1 MSDNVPTQSGITRLL
16 VYDGVG
22 ETIALGLTNEDYP
35 AALFIERWHE
45 RGKRAYFG
53 LETEGIVQEIA
64 RDQGGAYVDL
74 ATGETAFLS
83 LKPGTDCI
91 RGERIAVRVASEAYQ
106 DKLARIV
113 RRPPDAKSTT
123 AKPPSPPTAF
133 EAWCRSVNLPEE
145 ISREETLDVDQIED
159 ALEAATADTAMI
171 DNGGRLQFGHTA
183 ALTAVDIDSGGRH
196 SKGSPESRAIAVNSD
211 AIQTAMR
218 ELTLRS
224 IGGIVV
230 LDCVG
235 PIRRAQGE
243 RLKDLAISAR
253 RRFMKGRMQIFAPSP
268 LGLMEM
274 SFARTTASIR
284 DRLLDSARSIERAD
298 TVALKAFRKL
308 EQEARQNRTASL
320 SLDLPPPAFHW
331 HRAHEKIHME
341 AFQARYGARI
351 SIQERNPKD

>member
-1 MSDNVPTQSGITRLL
+1 MPTQSGITRLL

-35 AALFIERWHE
+35 AALFIDRWHE

-74 ATGETAFLS
+74 TSGETAFLS

-106 DKLARIV
+106 NKLARIV

-123 AKPPSPPTAF
+123 AKPLSPPTAF
-133 EAWCRSVNLPEE
+133 EAWCRSLNLPEE

-196 SKGSPESRAIAVNSD
+196 SKGSPESRAIAINSD

-243 RLKDLAISAR
+243 RLKDVAISAR

-284 DRLLDSARSIERAD
+284 DRLLDSTRSIERAD

-308 EQEARQNRTASL
+308 EQAAHQNRTASL
-320 SLDLPPPAFHW
+320 SLDLPPPAFLW

-351 SIQERNPKD
+351 SIQERIPKD